1 MISFSKCNIC
11 PRNCNINRSVEK
23 GFCGMNDKMKVAR
36 FSLHKWEE
44 PVISGDNGS
53 GTIFFV
59 GCNLGCIYCQNYK
72 LINNDDIGRE
82 ISIDDFAHIC
92 LKLQEKGAHNIN
104 IVTGT
109 HFIPLIRD
117 GIVKSK
123 ELGVT
128 IPFVYN
134 TSSYEKVESLKELD
148 GLIDIYLPDL
158 KYYDNDISMK
168 YSKCNNYFEYA
179 SKAID
184 EMYRQVG
191 TYKIK
196 DDLMKK
202 GMIVRHLLLPGHL
215 EDSKKI
221 IKYLYD
227 KYKDNIYISIMNQ
240 YTPVNKTK
248 YDNLNRK
255 VTDEEYDELIN
266 YALDLGIK
274 NAFIQEGE
282 TQSESF
288 IPDFDIF
295 DAT

>member
-23 GFCGMNDKMKVAR
+23 GFCNMNDKMKVAR

-44 PVISGDNGS
+44 PIISGDNGS

-72 LINNDDIGRE
+72 LINNNDIGKE
-82 ISIDDFAHIC
+82 ISIDNFAQIC

-134 TSSYEKVESLKELD
+134 TSSYENVDALKELD

-191 TYKIK
+191 KYKIENE
-196 DDLMKK
+196 LMKK

-255 VTDEEYDELIN
+255 VTNEEYDELIN
-266 YALDLGIK
+266 YALDLGIE

-282 TQSESF
+282 TQNESF

>member
-11 PRNCNINRSVEK
+11 PRNCNINRNVEK
-23 GFCGMNDKMKVAR
+23 GFCNMNDKMKVAR

-44 PVISGDNGS
+44 PVISGNNGS

-72 LINNDDIGRE
+72 LINNNDIGKE
-82 ISIDDFAHIC
+82 ISIDDFAQIC

-134 TSSYEKVESLKELD
+134 TSSYENIEALKELD

-191 TYKIK
+191 KYIIENE
-196 DDLMKK
+196 LMKK

-255 VTDEEYDELIN
+255 VTNEEYDELIN
-266 YALDLGIK
+266 YALDLGIE

>member
-72 LINNDDIGRE
+72 LINNDSIGRE
-82 ISIDDFAHIC
+82 ISIDDFAQIC
-92 LKLQEKGAHNIN
+92 LKLQDKGAHNIN

-134 TSSYEKVESLKELD
+134 TSSYENVEALKELD

-179 SKAID
+179 SNAID

-191 TYKIK
+191 TYKI
-196 DDLMKK
+196 DNDLMKK

-215 EDSKKI
+215 EDSKNI